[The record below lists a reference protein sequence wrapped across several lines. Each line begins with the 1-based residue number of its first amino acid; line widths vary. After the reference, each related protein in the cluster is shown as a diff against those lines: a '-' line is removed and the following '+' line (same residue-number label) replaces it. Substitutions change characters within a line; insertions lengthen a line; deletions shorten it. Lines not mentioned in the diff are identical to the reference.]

1 MGKQRQRSHLLACR
15 GKKVR
20 AFGRFSG
27 KGELLHGIDAT
38 EFDGRRCQARERTQM
53 NNQRFRTMLR
63 CSLVL
68 ILLFGK
74 STFAQEKSDPAAQEK
89 PSDAKSAGQN
99 SEKAKPKAEEPEANT
114 NAGAEALQKAT
125 QNPVASL
132 ISVPI
137 QNNNNFGISPGD
149 RTQDV
154 LNIQPVIPVGISKNW
169 NLIVR
174 WIMPIVYQPLPNPP
188 GSSQTGVYG
197 FGDMVPTFFLSPKKP
212 GKLIWGLGPVFQLPT
227 ATSTFLGQGKLGIGP
242 SAVALMQPG
251 HWTLG
256 ALVNN
261 VWSVAG
267 SGSRPPVNQF
277 LLQYFINY
285 NLKKGWFITWQPT
298 LTANW
303 EATNGGRWVVP
314 FGGGLGRIMKLGA
327 QPVSIT
333 AQFYGNGV
341 HPPGTSSWTMRLQF
355 ALLFPKLSKEME
367 QMLLEKKLKQLQ
379 QEQPQKN

>member
-1 MGKQRQRSHLLACR
+1 MNITWTRSFTAVALLLSVAVAAPI
-15 GKKVR
+15 GR
-20 AFGRFSG
+20 ATQAQTQSG
-27 KGELLHGIDAT
+27 DAASPKPET
-38 EFDGRRCQARERTQM
+38 TA
-53 NNQRFRTMLR
+53 
-63 CSLVL
+63 SL
-68 ILLFGK
+68 
-74 STFAQEKSDPAAQEK
+74 QDK
-89 PSDAKSAGQN
+89 PEVKSADKN
-99 SEKAKPKAEEPEANT
+99 SGKAKPEAEEPEANT

-137 QNNNNFGISPGD
+137 QNNNNFGISPGY

-174 WIMPIVYQPLPNPP
+174 WIMPIVYQPLPPVDP
-188 GSSQTGVYG
+188 QTGVYG
-197 FGDMVPTFFLSPKKP
+197 FGDMVPTFFVSPKKP

-256 ALVNN
+256 ALFNN

-267 SGSRPPVNQF
+267 SGSRPAVNQF

-333 AQFYGNGV
+333 GQFYGNAV
-341 HPPGTSSWTMRLQF
+341 HPPGASSWTMRLQF
-355 ALLFPKLSKEME
+355 ALLFPKLTKEQQE
-367 QMLLEKKLKQLQ
+367 MLLEKKLHQLE